1 MRHTKPAA
9 AAPLRF
15 GTESRPVARAIRIGL
30 CLLIAALFASSWQT
44 SAQVLPRV
52 PQPVPPQSPN
62 QPPGASVMIVDASG
76 SMAARIGNETRL
88 DAARRVLLEQVAGW
102 KPDARLALVAYG
114 HRRESDCQDIETI
127 IPLGA
132 IDLATTKRRLAE
144 LRARGRTPLSASLRH
159 AAGLLPPAGGTIFL
173 VSDGLET
180 CNEDPCAVAHD
191 LRAANARLVIHV
203 VGFGLKPEETKAL
216 SCIAEQGGGQMASA
230 ADAAGLSSALTALAG
245 TAGTSRPRQAEPS
258 QPPPAPPP
266 PVVPE
271 PVRAPEPPP
280 GPVPVSF
287 VAVAAG
293 TDTLVGVPLSWRI
306 LAEGVADPVYQ
317 GGGEGVAV
325 VLPRGRYRV
334 ELTGANTTASQSVAV
349 GDPTGAAIP
358 VRIDLGRLDLSLIA
372 GQGLRLADADLNQ
385 PLTWTVTPLDG
396 QRALA
401 EPPTGTSPTLALAPG
416 HYRIAVAT
424 GGHTAQAET
433 RIAPGTGTRL
443 ELSLRL
449 GRITLEAAADDKA
462 DPIAGGTE
470 LSWRLTP
477 KPGGPAPGAPSAA
490 GPDSGGPGSASP
502 GSGGPGLGANAHS
515 VDAVARPTLLTPAGT
530 YTVTLLVAGA
540 QLSADGTVR
549 DGATTILRIPLPAGK
564 LTLEAAPAPGAPLF
578 DNWRDA
584 TWTVTPIRL
593 LGGLTAGP
601 ALTDMAAARPTVTLL
616 PGEWEVVLV
625 SGGTRLRRT
634 ITVPPGADTV
644 MRVDVAAFAPG
655 RLTLEAALAA
665 GAPLFDDWRD
675 AQWTVTP
682 VRLQGDATAA
692 AALSEHA
699 EARPT
704 VTLAPGEWQVTL
716 VSGAARASKLVTVAS
731 GAASTQRIDLGG
743 GRLTVQAAPL
753 AGPPPDNVLVT
764 VFALAPDGTPVEPPL
779 FTAGTRAEVARV
791 VPAGRYRV
799 TAEDETGRKATR
811 DADIAAGQATSVGL
825 ELR

>member
-1 MRHTKPAA
+1 MWHTNPVAA
-9 AAPLRF
+9 DPHRSRT
-15 GTESRPVARAIRIGL
+15 GSRPVSRAIRIGL
-30 CLLIAALFASSWQT
+30 CLIFAALSVASWPA
-44 SAQVLPRV
+44 SAQILPRV
-52 PQPVPPQSPN
+52 PPQVPPPVPPQGPN
-62 QPPGASVMIVDASG
+62 QPPGASVMIIDASG

-88 DAARRVLLEQVAGW
+88 DAARRVVLEQVAGW

-114 HRRESDCQDIETI
+114 HRRESDCRDIETI
-127 IPLGA
+127 IPLGV

-159 AAGLLPPAGGTIFL
+159 AAGLLPAAGGTIFL

-191 LRAANARLVIHV
+191 LRAANARLVVHV

-245 TAGTSRPRQAEPS
+245 SAGTSRPRPAEPS
-258 QPPPAPPP
+258 PTPQATPAPL
-266 PVVPE
+266 PE

-317 GGGEGVAV
+317 GGGEGIAV

-334 ELTGANTTASQSVAV
+334 ELTGANTTSSQTVAV
-349 GDPTGAAIP
+349 GDPPSAAIP

-385 PLTWTVTPLDG
+385 PLTWSFTPLDG

-401 EPPTGTSPTLALAPG
+401 EPPTGTTPTLALAPG
-416 HYRIAVAT
+416 RYRIAVAT

-433 RIAPGTGTRL
+433 RIAPGTFTRL

-477 KPGGPAPGAPSAA
+477 NPGGPNPGGSNPGGPNPGGPKPGGSNPG
-490 GPDSGGPGSASP
+490 GPNPGGPNPGGPGSGRLGSANPGSAGP
-502 GSGGPGLGANAHS
+502 GSGADSRS

-530 YTVTLLVAGA
+530 YTATLLVGGA
-540 QLSADGTVR
+540 HLSAEGTVR
-549 DGATTILRIPLPAGK
+549 DGATTILRILLPAGK

-584 TWTVTPIRL
+584 SWTVTPIRL

-601 ALTDMAAARPTVTLL
+601 ALTDMAAARPVVTLL

-644 MRVDVAAFAPG
+644 VRLDVAAFAPG
-655 RLTLEAALAA
+655 KLTLEAALVP

-675 AQWTVTP
+675 AQ
-682 VRLQGDATAA
+682 
-692 AALSEHA
+692 
-699 EARPT
+699 
-704 VTLAPGEWQVTL
+704 
-716 VSGAARASKLVTVAS
+716 
-731 GAASTQRIDLGG
+731 
-743 GRLTVQAAPL
+743 
-753 AGPPPDNVLVT
+753 
-764 VFALAPDGTPVEPPL
+764 
-779 FTAGTRAEVARV
+779 
-791 VPAGRYRV
+791 
-799 TAEDETGRKATR
+799 
-811 DADIAAGQATSVGL
+811 
-825 ELR
+825 

>member
-1 MRHTKPAA
+1 MWHTN
-9 AAPLRF
+9 
-15 GTESRPVARAIRIGL
+15 PVAADPHRSRTGSGPMSRAIRIGL
-30 CLLIAALFASSWQT
+30 CLIFAALSVASWPA
-44 SAQVLPRV
+44 SAQILPRV
-52 PQPVPPQSPN
+52 PPPVPPQGPN
-62 QPPGASVMIVDASG
+62 QPPGASVMIIDASG

-88 DAARRVLLEQVAGW
+88 DAARRVVLEQVAGW

-114 HRRESDCQDIETI
+114 HRRESDCRDIETI

-159 AAGLLPPAGGTIFL
+159 AAGLLPAAGGTIFL

-191 LRAANARLVIHV
+191 LRAGNARLVVHV

-245 TAGTSRPRQAEPS
+245 SAGTSRPPPTEPS
-258 QPPPAPPP
+258 PPPQAAPAPL
-266 PVVPE
+266 PE

-317 GGGEGVAV
+317 GGGEGIAV

-334 ELTGANTTASQSVAV
+334 ELTGANTTSSQAVAV
-349 GDPTGAAIP
+349 GDPPGTAIP

-372 GQGLRLADADLNQ
+372 GQGLRLADADLTQ
-385 PLTWTVTPLDG
+385 PLTWSFTPLDG

-401 EPPTGTSPTLALAPG
+401 EPPTGTTPTLALAPG
-416 HYRIAVAT
+416 RYRIGVAT

-433 RIAPGTGTRL
+433 RIAPGTFTRL

-477 KPGGPAPGAPSAA
+477 KPGGPNPGAPNL
-490 GPDSGGPGSASP
+490 GGPGS
-502 GSGGPGLGANAHS
+502 GADSRS
-515 VDAVARPTLLTPAGT
+515 VDAVARPTILTPAGP
-530 YTVTLLVAGA
+530 YTATVLVGGA

-601 ALTDMAAARPTVTLL
+601 AMTDTAAARPVVTLL
-616 PGEWEVVLV
+616 PGEWEVVLI

-634 ITVPPGADTV
+634 ITVPPGVDTV
-644 MRVDVAAFAPG
+644 LRVDVAVFAPG
-655 RLTLEAALAA
+655 KLTLEAALAP
-665 GAPLFDDWRD
+665 GEPLFDDWRD

-682 VRLQGDATAA
+682 VRLQGDATSA

-699 EARPT
+699 AARPT
-704 VTLAPGEWQVTL
+704 VTLAPGDWDVTL
-716 VSGAARASKLVTVAS
+716 VSGAARASKRVTVTS
-731 GAASTQRIDLGG
+731 GTEATQRLDLGG
-743 GRLTVQAAPL
+743 GRLTVKASPL

-764 VFALAPDGTPVEPPL
+764 VFGLTPDGTPVEPAL
-779 FTAGTRAEVARV
+779 FAAGTRAEITRV

-799 TAEDETGRKATR
+799 TAEDETGRKATQ
-811 DADIAAGQATSVGL
+811 DAVIAAGQAASVAL